1 MKVGL
6 LIVVSLMPVVA
17 LADDTLPQR
26 PDFNRYQA
34 MLNRSFAVETVT
46 APTASFD
53 FPKDIYVAAVAG
65 VDDDCVAT
73 LASASNKNF
82 KEYVRVKRTDMRWSA
97 PK

>member
-1 MKVGL
+1 MKTSL

-17 LADDTLPQR
+17 LADDSLPQR
-26 PDFNRYQA
+26 PDFNHYQA
-34 MLNRSFAVETVT
+34 ILNRSFAVETVT
-46 APTASFD
+46 APTTSFD
-53 FPKDIYVAAVAG
+53 FPKNIYVAAVAC

-73 LASASNKNF
+73 LASASDKNF